1 MRVGLVSPYSWAVPS
16 GVNENIASLAAQLER
31 EGHDTWIIAPMSR
44 DGHVSSQRPLPEG
57 GFIRVGGTMRFR
69 SNGSKANV
77 SPYPFMLQRMDRVLR
92 NVRFDVLHVHEPCAP
107 AVSAAATLRSP
118 YPTVGTFHAA
128 LDRSML
134 YGSLSLLVQ
143 RALEHLDVKI
153 AVSEEAA
160 RYLRE
165 RFPGPY
171 HIIPN
176 GVDTDAYA
184 RGREVPEVEGRI
196 VFLGRAE
203 PRKGL
208 GVLLRAY
215 ELVRDRLPS
224 ATLSLAGTKRKEAAR
239 LGQSIYEYGELPP
252 GIDALGWVD
261 LERKIDE
268 IGKATVL
275 CAPSLEGESFGM
287 VLVEALAAGTP
298 VVASD
303 LPGYRAVLG
312 GGRYGLLVPPNDP
325 QALADALTRV
335 LTDPQLRR
343 RLSMAGMVAAEQLS
357 WRQLTR
363 SVVTSYEEAIELSPA
378 NTLRPK
384 LARAPRGKARGAEER
399 VRVRV

>member
-31 EGHDTWIIAPMSR
+31 DGHDTWIIAPMSQDR
-44 DGHVSSQRPLPEG
+44 HAPSQRPLPEG
-57 GFIRVGGTMRFR
+57 GFIRVGATLGFR
-69 SNGSKANV
+69 SNGSRANV
-77 SPYPFMLQRMDRVLR
+77 SAYPFMLQRMDKVLR
-92 NVRFDVLHVHEPCAP
+92 SVRFDVLHVHEPCAP

-128 LDRSML
+128 LDRSVL

-160 RYLRE
+160 RYLRV
-165 RFPGPY
+165 RYPGTY

-184 RGREVPEVEGRI
+184 RGRQVPEVDGRV

-224 ATLSLAGTKRKEAAR
+224 ATLSLAGTKRKEATR
-239 LGQSIYEYGELPP
+239 LAESFYEFGDLPP

-261 LERKIDE
+261 LDTKIDE
-268 IGKATVL
+268 IGKAAVL

-287 VLVEALAAGTP
+287 VLIEALAAGTP

-335 LTDPQLRR
+335 LTDPALRR
-343 RLSMAGMVAAEQLS
+343 RLSIAGMAAAERLS

-363 SVVTSYEEAIELSPA
+363 SVVAAYEEAIEFSPA
-378 NTLRPK
+378 NALRPR
-384 LARAPRGKARGAEER
+384 LARAPRKARRAEER
-399 VRVRV
+399 ARVRA